1 MRGLFVCLSGLT
13 TVRAVVSVTH
23 NMLNNLAAIQRREGL
38 NDRDMAARLGISR
51 PTWNRVRN
59 GRLPLTDE
67 VAMRAA
73 GLWPELTRDLLER
86 AASTVSEGTNTPI
99 PAEPAA

>member
-1 MRGLFVCLSGLT
+1 MFVCLCVLT
-13 TVRAVVSVTH
+13 SVHTIVSVAHT
-23 NMLNNLAAIQRREGL
+23 MLTNLAAIQKRERL
-38 NDRDMAARLGISR
+38 TDAAMASKLGISR

-73 GLWPELTRDLLER
+73 GQWPELTRDLLNR
-86 AASTVSEGTNTPI
+86 AASAVSAGTNTGI
-99 PAEPAA
+99 KAEPAA